1 MRVDATGSQPPIEG
15 AARRFVRAPV
25 PAEEA
30 PKPREASEQAAPALP
45 ERTPRFEARSLL
57 KFGLSTADVDAKFE
71 IHKPTSTVT
80 VTMYERET
88 GEVLREVPSKYLLDV
103 IASVASG
110 RHVDTTS

>member
-1 MRVDATGSQPPIEG
+1 MRVEPTTGPQVPESAP
-15 AARRFVRAPV
+15 RRFVRGPAPADEIQKADD
-25 PAEEA
+25 PARA
-30 PKPREASEQAAPALP
+30 PRE
-45 ERTPRFEARSLL
+45 PRFAARSLL
-57 KFGLSTADVDAKFE
+57 KFDVNAADVDAKFE

>member
-1 MRVDATGSQPPIEG
+1 M
-15 AARRFVRAPV
+15 
-25 PAEEA
+25 
-30 PKPREASEQAAPALP
+30 
-45 ERTPRFEARSLL
+45 
-57 KFGLSTADVDAKFE
+57 DAKFE

-110 RHVDTTS
+110 QRVDTTS